1 MGKIH
6 FVTLTP
12 KEFAKVR
19 VNAAKCDDVDG
30 IHPMIGAFCEVIDE
44 VGRYWGSFRIAKQ
57 GTTTV
62 FIGVCSDGV
71 DYTYPHWQ

>member
-30 IHPMIGAFCEVIDE
+30 IHPMIGAFCEVIDDI
-44 VGRYWGSFRIAKQ
+44 GRYWGSYRIAKNWIDE
-57 GTTTV
+57 TV
-62 FIGVCSDGV
+62 FVPV
-71 DYTYPHWQ
+71 DSFGRDT